1 MAGLGHNSVD
11 KSSAHKFVERIE
23 RLNENIKDIQDD
35 RRDVFAEAKSQGHDL
50 RALREVIKLRA
61 MDPEVRKERQDTLDV
76 YLAAFG
82 ID

>member
-11 KSSAHKFVERIE
+11 KDSATMFVERIE
-23 RLNENIKDIQDD
+23 RLNEEIKGIQDD
-35 RRDVFAEAKSQGHDL
+35 RRDVFAEAKSQGHDI

-61 MDPEVRKERQDTLDV
+61 MDPKVRQERQETLDV